1 VTLRAR
7 LTLWYTAVLAIILI
21 LFGSIVYI
29 SVSSNLTNQIEQTLD
44 RTADDILITLADGIQ
59 GDLAITLRAL
69 DLTTNVA
76 VQILRENGEVVWQS
90 GNAPLLGE
98 AVEADDLST
107 DENVFSSQEIHG
119 EEYRLLTVP
128 VLSTPGND
136 VLGYLLLG
144 TSLETVNLV
153 SQTLLIMLVVG
164 GLIALFLAAII
175 GYLVAGAALS
185 PLDQVTET
193 AIQITRTDDLSR
205 RIPQQGRKT
214 DEVGRLIQAFNAT
227 MERLEGL
234 FNTQKRFL
242 ADVSHELRTPL
253 TAIRG
258 NVDLIRQYGV
268 ADDESLE
275 AISSE
280 VDRLTR
286 LVRDL
291 LLLAQAE
298 TGKLPLSRDPV
309 ELDTLMLEVFKQ
321 AKVLAGGRINLCI
334 GSEDQA
340 RVSGDRDRLKQV
352 LLNIVANAIE
362 HSPDGSEVRVD
373 LICEGQWAIL
383 SVTDEGPGIPEDEL
397 TKIFERFY
405 RRDPSRSRK
414 KGVGAGLG
422 LSIAYWITRHHG
434 GNITVES
441 TIDEGTTF
449 IISLPLLDGSC
460 PPHEVSEAPRV
471 AASDV
476 E

>member
-1 VTLRAR
+1 MTLRAR
-7 LTLWYTAVLAIILI
+7 LTIWYTAVLAVILI

-29 SVSSNLTNQIEQTLD
+29 SVTSNLTNQIEQTLD

-59 GDLAITLRAL
+59 EDLAITLRAL
-69 DLTTNVA
+69 DLTTNVS
-76 VQILRENGEVVWQS
+76 VQILRDDGNVVWQS
-90 GNAPLLGE
+90 GNAPL
-98 AVEADDLST
+98 VEQGFDLANLSSS
-107 DENVFSSQEIHG
+107 ENVFSSQEIHG
-119 EEYRLLTVP
+119 EDYRILAVP
-128 VLSTPGND
+128 VVSTPGNE
-136 VLGYLLLG
+136 VLGFLLLG

-153 SQTLLIMLVVG
+153 SQTLLIMLLAG
-164 GLIALFLAAII
+164 GIIAIIIAAII

-193 AIQITRTDDLSR
+193 AIQITKTDDLSR
-205 RIPQQGRKT
+205 RIPHQGRKT

-258 NVDLIRQYGV
+258 NVDLIRQFGV
-268 ADDESLE
+268 ADDESLD
-275 AISSE
+275 AITSE

-291 LLLAQAE
+291 LVLAQAE

-321 AKVLAGGRINLCI
+321 AKVLAGDRINVRI

-352 LLNIVANAIE
+352 LLNVVANALE
-362 HSPDGSEVRVD
+362 HSPDGSEVRLGVACD
-373 LICEGQWAIL
+373 GQWANL

-405 RRDPSRSRK
+405 RRDPSRNRK

-434 GNITVES
+434 GDITVES
-441 TIDEGTTF
+441 SVGEGTTF

-460 PPHEVSEAPRV
+460 DPQDENEA
-471 AASDV
+471 
-476 E
+476 